1 MKYIVKYRHLQ
12 HYSNYLC
19 LFAYSGVQY
28 HVVLFLFV
36 LLPVSLY
43 CLFLIAPSVLS
54 MFISY
59 NIELLFLCAK
69 VSICV
74 ILVVQKRAHGI
85 THLQMLISTPS
96 HQKTYTNVTGEIIVN
111 VISQSSLRYLIND
124 EINQL
129 QRNMHTMH
137 FWCNFNILDINL
149 T

>member
-1 MKYIVKYRHLQ
+1 MKYIVKYRHLE
-12 HYSNYLC
+12 HYANYLC
-19 LFAYSGVQY
+19 LFAYSDVQY

-85 THLQMLISTPS
+85 THLQMLTSTPS
-96 HQKTYTNVTGEIIVN
+96 HRKTGEIIVN
-111 VISQSSLRYLIND
+111 AISQSSLRFLIND
-124 EINQL
+124 AINQL